1 MDSEQSTQT
10 SATAWD
16 LDKDE
21 IASIASD
28 ELHQN
33 RPNRWRGPKSTWR
46 TLTEEERLLW
56 QSIKRI
62 EDQDLAIHL
71 YNTFALKRRGKDPET
86 AQDLIVQNVNGEES
100 IWAPP
105 KLWSAWPL
113 KESQLPDE
121 DLVATKDD
129 PDEECTFRME
139 ETKTPS
145 SVLEEEIG
153 ALILRIAKDKFNKR
167 MDKASAVYP
176 SVEDEEAMAT
186 SSSQG
191 SDEDVQESRAGSVGL
206 EPGDGSSRR
215 LIREEEDSDHVNDYV
230 DLHERRS
237 HKLKT
242 PKTFKP
248 AVSSNDELS
257 YKLLTPAVRHI
268 LSQLDDTL
276 RKLHRSRTVGLSYQS
291 DSSTDYSSDGGNG
304 GQSSRTRGRPR
315 RTTTDS
321 DPDKPQSPK
330 LKTTKR
336 GRPRKAQVPREGESQ
351 QEFQERIARES
362 HRRLPPKAKDADD
375 DIPQNSDAAS
385 NPPLPKDAADAAF
398 EAWLAQGTT
407 KTAYAMR
414 KVSRWGLRDWSDVV
428 GAASLAGFS
437 PAVIARTTQRCSN
450 LFGES
455 MVVRH
460 LHEVPASAG
469 TGVQTVNYRPEPIQL
484 ADENDMELDSDDASD
499 HLSTASRLQRRIAS
513 QASSLAPPSSAS
525 PASSPRRGRRRSVST
540 TSRANSSRSPSRS
553 SVGLH
558 LCPVISC
565 DRAVVGFARRS
576 NLKRHME
583 IVHGKQTQAA
593 APVSDVDSD
602 DEVVGAIHVDGFLK
616 PIAQGRGWRGGDIQK
631 RQRKKFHGEKR
642 VKESNPRGNASR
654 DSE

>member
-28 ELHQN
+28 ELHRN
-33 RPNRWRGPKSTWR
+33 RPNRWTGPKSTWR

-56 QSIKRI
+56 QSMKRLD
-62 EDQDLAIHL
+62 DQDLAIHL
-71 YNTFALKRRGKDPET
+71 YNTFALKKRGKDPET

-129 PDEECTFRME
+129 PDEECTFRIE
-139 ETKTPS
+139 ETKPPS

-153 ALILRIAKDKFNKR
+153 ALILRIAKDRFNKR

-191 SDEDVQESRAGSVGL
+191 SDEDAQKSRTGSTGL
-206 EPGDGSSRR
+206 EPRDGSSAR
-215 LIREEEDSDHVNDYV
+215 LVKEEEDSDHVNDV
-230 DLHERRS
+230 DLDERRS
-237 HKLKT
+237 RRQKT
-242 PKTFKP
+242 PKTFEP

-276 RKLHRSRTVGLSYQS
+276 RKLHRSRTIGLSYQS
-291 DSSTDYSSDGGNG
+291 DSSTDCSSDGGNG

-315 RTTTDS
+315 RATTDS
-321 DPDKPQSPK
+321 APDKPQSPS
-330 LKTTKR
+330 LKTSKR
-336 GRPRKAQVPREGESQ
+336 GRPRKAQVPHEGESQ

-362 HRRLPPKAKDADD
+362 HRRLPPKSKDVDN

-385 NPPLPKDAADAAF
+385 NTPHPKDAADAAF
-398 EAWLAQGTT
+398 EAWLAQGT
-407 KTAYAMR
+407 KSSYAMR

-428 GAASLAGFS
+428 GSASLAGFS
-437 PAVIARTTQRCSN
+437 PAVIARTTQRCAN

-469 TGVQTVNYRPEPIQL
+469 TGVHTVNYRPEPVQL
-484 ADENDMELDSDDASD
+484 ADENDMGLDSDDDASD
-499 HLSTASRLQRRIAS
+499 HVSTASRLQRRIAS

-540 TSRANSSRSPSRS
+540 ASRANSSRSPSRS

-558 LCPVISC
+558 LCPVIAC

-583 IVHGKQTQAA
+583 IVHGKQARAT

-616 PIAQGRGWRGGDIQK
+616 PIAQGRGWRGGDVQK
-631 RQRKKFHGEKR
+631 RQRKKFLGEKR
-642 VKESNPRGNASR
+642 VKESNPRGNVSR

>member
-10 SATAWD
+10 SAVAWD

-21 IASIASD
+21 IDSIASD

-33 RPNRWRGPKSTWR
+33 RPNRWTGPKSTWR

-56 QSIKRI
+56 QSMKRLD
-62 EDQDLAIHL
+62 DQDLAIHL
-71 YNTFALKRRGKDPET
+71 YNTFALKKRGKHPET

-139 ETKTPS
+139 ETKPPS

-153 ALILRIAKDKFNKR
+153 ALILRIAKDRFNKR
-167 MDKASAVYP
+167 MDKRSAVYP
-176 SVEDEEAMAT
+176 SVEDEEPMAT

-191 SDEDVQESRAGSVGL
+191 SDEDVQESRTGSMEL
-206 EPGDGSSRR
+206 ESRDGSSAR
-215 LIREEEDSDHVNDYV
+215 LIKEEDTEYVNDDV
-230 DLHERRS
+230 VVNKRRS
-237 HKLKT
+237 HRAKT
-242 PKTFKP
+242 PETFEP

-276 RKLHRSRTVGLSYQS
+276 RKLHRSRTIGLSYQS

-304 GQSSRTRGRPR
+304 GQSSRGRGRPR
-315 RTTTDS
+315 RATGDS
-321 DPDKPQSPK
+321 VPNKSQSPK
-330 LKTTKR
+330 LKTTNR

-351 QEFQERIARES
+351 LEFEERIARES
-362 HRRLPPKAKDADD
+362 HRRLPPKVQDADD
-375 DIPQNSDAAS
+375 AVRQNKDSTGNTPQ
-385 NPPLPKDAADAAF
+385 PKDAADAAF
-398 EAWLAQGTT
+398 EAWLAQGT
-407 KTAYAMR
+407 KNAYTMR

-428 GAASLAGFS
+428 GAASLSGFS
-437 PAVIARTTQRCSN
+437 PAVIARTTQRCAN

-460 LHEVPASAG
+460 LHEVPAPAG

-484 ADENDMELDSDDASD
+484 VDENDIELDSDDASD
-499 HLSTASRLQRRIAS
+499 LISAASRLQRRILS

-558 LCPVISC
+558 LCPVTAC

-583 IVHGKQTQAA
+583 IVHGKRAQAA

-616 PIAQGRGWRGGDIQK
+616 PIAQGRGWRGGDVQK

-642 VKESNPRGNASR
+642 VKESNPRGNVSR